1 MIAPHFRRSNC
12 NLPAVRCKLSAG
24 EALELE
30 FTVRLRGNFDAGL
43 CVTTLLR
50 NDASEDVR
58 SAAPV

>member
-24 EALELE
+24 KALDLA
-30 FTVRLRGNFDAGL
+30 FTVRLRGNFDAAF

-50 NDASEDVR
+50 NNAF
-58 SAAPV
+58 A